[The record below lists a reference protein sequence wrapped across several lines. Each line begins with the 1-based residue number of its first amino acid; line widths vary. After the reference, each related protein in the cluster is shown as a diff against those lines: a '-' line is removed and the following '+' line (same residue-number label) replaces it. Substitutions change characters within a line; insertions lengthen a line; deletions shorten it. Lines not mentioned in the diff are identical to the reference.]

1 MRLNP
6 PIDIN
11 TRPMGIPRS
20 RLTIKSLFNIRLS
33 LLSAVA
39 TTPQDIDIPD
49 DLKPFV
55 PNSPLYTTKMQ
66 KANSFRTRQQKM
78 IR

>member
-49 DLKPFV
+49 DLKPF
-55 PNSPLYTTKMQ
+55 NQAAKNDSM
-66 KANSFRTRQQKM
+66 N
-78 IR
+78 